1 MRTVSPLRQEIEI
14 SGVMKQPKESS
25 MKRIFVGL
33 FLILLWDSSLDA
45 QTPFYQGKTITLVG
59 ICCWVV
65 VAYFS
70 LYWKRT

>member
-1 MRTVSPLRQEIEI
+1 
-14 SGVMKQPKESS
+14 